1 MRKKVKKNLNIIIV
15 CVCIIMIWRAVWD
28 MCDLFIFPDNQILSD
43 IICFVI
49 WIIVLLID
57 DGKLEELL

>member
-49 WIIVLLID
+49 WIVVLLID

>member
-15 CVCIIMIWRAVWD
+15 CICIIMIWRAVWD

-49 WIIVLLID
+49 WIVVLLID